1 MMLLIFKNYNHML
14 KSPFSF
20 LWFSFSLARN
30 YSLNS
35 KSYEVFV
42 LALACCYSPVE
53 ELSLLSRTNTNSP
66 IEVLGATNA
75 YLRATEFLWSDENWG
90 DSARRRRHLQLMK
103 GYFPLL

>member
-1 MMLLIFKNYNHML
+1 MMLLIFKNNNHML

-20 LWFSFSLARN
+20 LSFSFSLARN

-35 KSYEVFV
+35 KSYEIFV

-66 IEVLGATNA
+66 IEVLNDAITIFTNEDWKCTRVQ
-75 YLRATEFLWSDENWG
+75 YVVFHEFSKWCIV
-90 DSARRRRHLQLMK
+90 
-103 GYFPLL
+103 

>member
-42 LALACCYSPVE
+42 LALACCYSLVE

-66 IEVLGATNA
+66 IEVLNDAITIFTNEDWKCTRVQ
-75 YLRATEFLWSDENWG
+75 YVVFHEFSKWCIV
-90 DSARRRRHLQLMK
+90 
-103 GYFPLL
+103 